1 MTLNRR
7 NFLEAGWR
15 IGAALLAVAAGWT
28 SWELL
33 RPLKASGAS
42 GPLKLGAP
50 GSYEANTATYVMA
63 GRLYVVNTGKTLLAL
78 SQKCPHLGCRVPFN
92 EKSGR
97 FECPCHGSIFTIN
110 GTRVKGPT
118 PRGMDSYKLSID
130 AASGDLLVDL
140 TKKIEG
146 KA

>member
-7 NFLEAGWR
+7 KFLETGWR
-15 IGAALLAVAAGWT
+15 FGAALLAIAAGWT

-42 GPLKLGAP
+42 GPLKLGTP
-50 GSYEANTATYVMA
+50 GQFQPNTATYNMT
-63 GRLYVVNTGKTLLAL
+63 GRLYVVNTGKNLLAL

-92 EKSGR
+92 DKTTR
-97 FECPCHGSIFTIN
+97 FECPCHGSVFTLA
-110 GTRVKGPT
+110 GDRVAGPT
-118 PRGMDSYKLSID
+118 PRGMDQYQLSVD
-130 AASGDLLVDL
+130 PKTGDLMVDL